1 MIIGIDMGASAVKL
15 AALEGD
21 EVVLTH
27 YEHGRGADVPALCE
41 KLGLGLAAAEAV
53 VLTGLSA
60 RKSGLERLG
69 IKTLTVPEAEAIGR
83 GGTWLSGR
91 DNIVVASM
99 GTGTAF
105 VHAKGGVFTHLCG
118 TGVGAGT
125 LSGLAQRV
133 LGVTDMREFDR
144 MAMAG
149 DTNRVDLTIGDF
161 VEQHGDL
168 TADLTAS
175 NLARRDA
182 SASAEDWAAG
192 LANLVLQAVGTMS
205 LIASRGCGAEAV
217 VITGAMARVEPSR
230 ANFAKFSEAY
240 GMDFIIPEH
249 CVCATAI
256 GAARCVTD
264 G

>member
-27 YEHGRGADVPALCE
+27 YEHGRRADVPALCE
-41 KLGLGLAAAEAV
+41 KLGLDLAAAEAV

-60 RKSGLERLG
+60 RKIRARAAG

-125 LSGLAQRV
+125 LTGLSEKI
-133 LGVTDMREFDR
+133 LGVRRVREIRRARHGRGHEQGRPHDR
-144 MAMAG
+144 RLCRA
-149 DTNRVDLTIGDF
+149 
-161 VEQHGDL
+161 
-168 TADLTAS
+168 
-175 NLARRDA
+175 ARRPHRRPHSQQPRA
-182 SASAEDWAAG
+182 PAIPTPAR
-192 LANLVLQAVGTMS
+192 T
-205 LIASRGCGAEAV
+205 
-217 VITGAMARVEPSR
+217 TGRR
-230 ANFAKFSEAY
+230 A
-240 GMDFIIPEH
+240 
-249 CVCATAI
+249 
-256 GAARCVTD
+256 
-264 G
+264 

>member
-27 YEHGRGADVPALCE
+27 YEHGRRADVPALCE
-41 KLGLGLAAAEAV
+41 KLGLDLAAAEAV

-105 VHAKGGVFTHLCG
+105 VQPRRAASSRTCAARAWARARSRGSRRRYSACAACAQFD
-118 TGVGAGT
+118 A
-125 LSGLAQRV
+125 LAM
-133 LGVTDMREFDR
+133 T
-144 MAMAG
+144 G

-168 TADLTAS
+168 TPPTSQPAT
-175 NLARRDA
+175 
-182 SASAEDWAAG
+182 
-192 LANLVLQAVGTMS
+192 
-205 LIASRGCGAEAV
+205 
-217 VITGAMARVEPSR
+217 SR
-230 ANFAKFSEAY
+230 AA
-240 GMDFIIPEH
+240 IP
-249 CVCATAI
+249 TP
-256 GAARCVTD
+256 ARTT
-264 G
+264 GRRA

>member
-105 VHAKGGVFTHLCG
+105 V
-118 TGVGAGT
+118 
-125 LSGLAQRV
+125 
-133 LGVTDMREFDR
+133 
-144 MAMAG
+144 
-149 DTNRVDLTIGDF
+149 
-161 VEQHGDL
+161 
-168 TADLTAS
+168 
-175 NLARRDA
+175 
-182 SASAEDWAAG
+182 
-192 LANLVLQAVGTMS
+192 
-205 LIASRGCGAEAV
+205 
-217 VITGAMARVEPSR
+217 
-230 ANFAKFSEAY
+230 
-240 GMDFIIPEH
+240 
-249 CVCATAI
+249 
-256 GAARCVTD
+256 
-264 G
+264 